1 MPQYYV
7 ENSHEAIIPREI
19 FMQVQEEL
27 IRRRCVHLSQ
37 NGKKRNFSS
46 NHCFSNM
53 VFCGECGEVF
63 RRIHWNN
70 RGKKSIV
77 WRCISRLENTGLFC
91 DARTVQESE
100 IQEVVMRAINNTLGQ
115 KDDFLSI
122 LQHNIEV
129 VLSRGGNKGLEEINK
144 RLEELQIELL
154 KLATSKSDFEDVVE
168 EIHRL
173 RDEKQKA
180 QLESAGRDETR
191 IRIADM
197 KAFLRKQDTSVMDF
211 DEALVRRLIEK
222 ITVYEGRVVV
232 MFRSG
237 VEVEV

>member
-1 MPQYYV
+1 
-7 ENSHEAIIPREI
+7 
-19 FMQVQEEL
+19 
-27 IRRRCVHLSQ
+27 
-37 NGKKRNFSS
+37 
-46 NHCFSNM
+46 
-53 VFCGECGEVF
+53 
-63 RRIHWNN
+63 
-70 RGKKSIV
+70 
-77 WRCISRLENTGLFC
+77 
-91 DARTVQESE
+91 
-100 IQEVVMRAINNTLGQ
+100 MRAINNTLGQ

>member
-1 MPQYYV
+1 
-7 ENSHEAIIPREI
+7 
-19 FMQVQEEL
+19 
-27 IRRRCVHLSQ
+27 
-37 NGKKRNFSS
+37 
-46 NHCFSNM
+46 
-53 VFCGECGEVF
+53 
-63 RRIHWNN
+63 
-70 RGKKSIV
+70 
-77 WRCISRLENTGLFC
+77 
-91 DARTVQESE
+91 
-100 IQEVVMRAINNTLGQ
+100 MRAINNTLGQ

-168 EIHRL
+168 EIHCL

-237 VEVEV
+237 VEVEVTCPLVFLQLP